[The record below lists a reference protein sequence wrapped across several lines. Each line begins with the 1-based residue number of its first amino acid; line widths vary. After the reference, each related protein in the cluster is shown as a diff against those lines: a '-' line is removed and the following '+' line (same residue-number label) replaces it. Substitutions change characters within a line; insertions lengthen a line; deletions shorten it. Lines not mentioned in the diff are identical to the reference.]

1 MKQLAFIGTGN
12 MGGAL
17 ARAAAAGGHAGEC
30 IFANRTRSKAQEL
43 ADELGVTDVADSNA
57 DAARRAKF
65 ILLGVKPQMM
75 AGVLA
80 ELAPVL
86 KERKEGFVLV
96 SMAAGL
102 SIAAL
107 RQMAGGEYPV
117 IRIMPNTPCSIGKGM
132 TLVTRSENTA
142 ETDTDELCMLLQ
154 KAGRF
159 DFVDENLFDAGSAAA
174 GCSPAWAYMFIEALA
189 DGAVEAGLPRA
200 KAMEYAAQAVYGAA
214 AMVLET
220 GLHPGALKDAVTS
233 PAGST
238 IAGVRALEERGFR
251 GAAMSAV
258 RAAVERTKEMGKAK

>member
-1 MKQLAFIGTGN
+1 M
-12 MGGAL
+12 
-17 ARAAAAGGHAGEC
+17 
-30 IFANRTRSKAQEL
+30 
-43 ADELGVTDVADSNA
+43 
-57 DAARRAKF
+57 
-65 ILLGVKPQMM
+65 
-75 AGVLA
+75 
-80 ELAPVL
+80 
-86 KERKEGFVLV
+86 LV

-132 TLVTRSENTA
+132 TLVTRSENAA
-142 ETDTDELCMLLQ
+142 EEDTDELCMLLQ

-159 DFVDENLFDAGSAAA
+159 DFVDESLFDAGSAAA

>member
-17 ARAAAAGGHAGEC
+17 ARAAAAGGHAAEC
-30 IFANRTRSKAQEL
+30 ILSNRTRSKAQAL
-43 ADELGVTDVADSNA
+43 ADELGIADVAESNA
-57 DAARRAKF
+57 DAARRAKY

-75 AGVLA
+75 AGVL
-80 ELAPVL
+80 EDIAPVL
-86 KERKEGFVLV
+86 KERADGFVLV

-102 SIAAL
+102 TIETL

-117 IRIMPNTPCSIGKGM
+117 IRIMPNTPCAIGKGM
-132 TLVTRSENTA
+132 TLVTQSDGVSQQDVDA
-142 ETDTDELCMLLQ
+142 LCMLLQ
-154 KAGRF
+154 RAGRF
-159 DFVDENLFDAGSAAA
+159 DFVDEKLFDAGSAAA
-174 GCSPAWAYMFIEALA
+174 GCTPAWAYMFIEALA